1 MGRHALRGIIG
12 DICLANLHR
21 REVSIDAI
29 ARTPLF
35 WDMFLVPPKLI
46 PGRSATPC
54 TSGTPASGASPA
66 KDPKSA
72 FGSAPPPPCL
82 RNPSSLGQGSFPAQ
96 QAERALHLLP
106 REQQGGWGSPETSS
120 VSLPAPN
127 LLFLRTGP
135 LPTPSAS
142 GTSCLMERELAPGKT
157 MNFNASG
164 HSSHIE
170 SSLPGL
176 VVRSL
181 EFMGPNP
188 LLHT

>member
-1 MGRHALRGIIG
+1 MLLPGL
-12 DICLANLHR
+12 
-21 REVSIDAI
+21 
-29 ARTPLF
+29 LF
-35 WDMFLVPPKLI
+35 
-46 PGRSATPC
+46 
-54 TSGTPASGASPA
+54 SGTCSLSLQSSSQEGPPHPAPLGPRRVEPA
-66 KDPKSA
+66 LPRIPSQPLEVL
-72 FGSAPPPPCL
+72 PPPPCL